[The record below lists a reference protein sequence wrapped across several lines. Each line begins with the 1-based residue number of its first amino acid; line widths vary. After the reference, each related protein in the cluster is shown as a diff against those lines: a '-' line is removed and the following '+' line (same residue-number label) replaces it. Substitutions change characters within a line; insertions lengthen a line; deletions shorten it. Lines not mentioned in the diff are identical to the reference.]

1 MNFTSDLISTNTL
14 VYILKQNAVRKRRR
28 IRRYKLHCGMKWIN
42 RAVSWCCSVVLW
54 SPNDVKRKIEKTI
67 NNYWTRLS
75 KISWFVSGE
84 QINYLPMPKAE
95 ANNWSARHWQI
106 TIFCEIEFNN
116 CFIIQ
121 QDNVFMHLT
130 STLFSQLFI
139 PTPSARFHFNWF
151 CTKNTTLVNSAFANN

>member
-1 MNFTSDLISTNTL
+1 MHGLPKQQWL
-14 VYILKQNAVRKRRR
+14 LALKLFLRVQPLRQPVCQNRKRKQQF
-28 IRRYKLHCGMKWIN
+28 IVK
-42 RAVSWCCSVVLW
+42 LW
-54 SPNDVKRKIEKTI
+54 SAKTTYNSYFKITVFDEQII

-84 QINYLPMPKAE
+84 RINYLPMPKAE

-130 STLFSQLFI
+130 STLVSQLFI
-139 PTPSARFHFNWF
+139 PTPSARFHSVQNFNILHKKYKISKF
-151 CTKNTTLVNSAFANN
+151 RFRQ